1 MKGLNTQQGLTLI
14 ELLISLTLLSVVL
27 IGGIPAFSDFTA
39 NNRMITEKNRLVG
52 EVNLARSEAILR
64 SQRVVLCPSTDG
76 MQCLADPHWHAGRL
90 IFIDS
95 NANRERDPNELIL
108 RATEATDASLS
119 VLTPRSRRRVIFY
132 PIGFAPGS
140 NATFTFCDGRGAD
153 HAQAVILS
161 NTGRP
166 RTSSRGPGGR
176 ELRC

>member
-1 MKGLNTQQGLTLI
+1 MNGLNKAWGLTLI
-14 ELLISLTLLSVVL
+14 ELLISLALLSIVV
-27 IGGIPAFSDFTA
+27 IGGIPAFSEFTA

-64 SQRVVLCPSTDG
+64 SKRVVLCPSVDG
-76 MQCLADPHWHAGRL
+76 VQCLADPHWHKGRL

-95 NANRERDPNELIL
+95 NGNRDHDEGELIL
-108 RATEATDASLS
+108 RATQASEAGLS
-119 VLTPRSRRRVIFY
+119 ILTPRSRRRVVFY

-140 NATFTFCDGRGAD
+140 NATFTFCDHRGSQ
-153 HAQAVILS
+153 HAHAVILS

-176 ELRC
+176 QLHC